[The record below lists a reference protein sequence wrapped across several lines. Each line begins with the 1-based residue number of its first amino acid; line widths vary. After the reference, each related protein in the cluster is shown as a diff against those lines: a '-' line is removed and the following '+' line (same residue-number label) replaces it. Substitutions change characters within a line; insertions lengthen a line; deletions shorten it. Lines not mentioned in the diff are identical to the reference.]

1 MPPFIAKDLDD
12 EYARPEFTRWRNDM
26 AECLRCRGK
35 MTEGFAIS
43 QSDGGQLGWVDGEP
57 SFWATLTAGF
67 RTKITSLSS
76 RRCTECGFVEFLTD
90 ERAKPV
96 KTLKSVDEE
105 NERLRKLVMTL
116 KQRLETLEAIATDP
130 GQRTSREI
138 EALRALPSTT
148 EETRS

>member
-1 MPPFIAKDLDD
+1 
-12 EYARPEFTRWRNDM
+12 
-26 AECLRCRGK
+26 

-43 QSDGGQLGWVDGEP
+43 QSDGGQLGWVDGAP

-76 RRCTECGFVEFLTD
+76 RRCTDCGLVEFLTG
-90 ERAKPV
+90 ERTMPV

-116 KQRLETLEAIATDP
+116 QKRLETLEEIATDP
-130 GQRTSREI
+130 GQLTAREI
-138 EALRALPSTT
+138 EALRLLPPA
-148 EETRS
+148 EDG